1 MQNAAESILD
11 YLVAE
16 HTLHNN
22 TEFQKIAGSI
32 LTASIML
39 FIIEL
44 DSVKWKEH
52 NDECFYP
59 LFVWTANVLLFG
71 DNPRALDL
79 TRKVSRVAMEDLKD
93 RIHFWARACAKYT
106 CKMLMCSLC
115 CHKFVLLEGKVT
127 VSLEWEHQ
135 QQRNHGFGSII
146 ILSELG

>member
-22 TEFQKIAGSI
+22 TKFQKIAGSI

-93 RIHFWARACAKYT
+93 QIHFWARACAKYT

-115 CHKFVLLEGKVT
+115 CHKFVCCSRERWLCHL
-127 VSLEWEHQ
+127 S
-135 QQRNHGFGSII
+135 GSTS
-146 ILSELG
+146 SEETMVLVETIT

>member
-22 TEFQKIAGSI
+22 TKFQKIAGSI

-106 CKMLMCSLC
+106 CKMLPWCVACAATSLC
-115 CHKFVLLEGKVT
+115 VARGKGVCVT
-127 VSLEWEHQ
+127 WVGAPAAKKPW
-135 QQRNHGFGSII
+135 FW
-146 ILSELG
+146 